1 MFNKKYVIDTL
12 VEILE
17 VDSPTGFTK
26 KAMDLVQLKV
36 EELGF
41 TMTYSN
47 KGNGIV
53 EVKGID
59 NSKVVGVLSHIDT
72 LGLMVRSIN
81 DDGTLNFTTLGGILL
96 PTVDSEYCKV
106 YTSDGKVYSG
116 TVISNSP
123 SAHVYKDSRSLERN
137 KENMHIRL
145 DENVKTKEDVLKL
158 NIGNGDFICID
169 TKTVVV
175 NDFIKSRFLDDK
187 ACVAIVLGMLKH
199 IKEEKVKLKNDVK
212 FIFST
217 YEEVGHGS
225 SHIPEDISECLAL
238 DMGCIGK
245 DLSCTEEDVSIC
257 AKDGGGPYD
266 YDMVNKLKSFAKED
280 KLNYAVDIYEF
291 YSSDVTA
298 GLRGGNDIK
307 GALIGPG
314 IHASHGLER
323 THYKGIENTM
333 KLLLSYLTK

>member
-1 MFNKKYVIDTL
+1 MFNKEYILENLK
-12 VEILE
+12 EILL

-26 KAMDLVQLKV
+26 QIMRVLDRKV
-36 EELGF
+36 KELGF
-41 TMTYSN
+41 TMEYNN
-47 KGNGIV
+47 KGNGIIF
-53 EVKGID
+53 VKGGDCGKTI
-59 NSKVVGVLSHIDT
+59 GVLSHVDT

-81 DDGTLNFTTLGGILL
+81 EDGTLNFTTLGGVLL
-96 PTVDSEYCKV
+96 PTIDSEYCKI
-106 YTSDGKVYSG
+106 YTSTGKVYSG
-116 TVISNSP
+116 TVLSNSP
-123 SAHVYKDSRSLERN
+123 SAHVYGDSRTLERN

-145 DENVKTKEDVLKL
+145 DKDVSNKEDVLNL
-158 NIGNGDFICID
+158 GIENGDFACID
-169 TKTVVV
+169 TKTVIVE
-175 NDFIKSRFLDDK
+175 DFIKSRFLDDK
-187 ACVAIVLGMLKH
+187 VCVALILGLLKH
-199 IKEEKVKLKNDVK
+199 IKENNITFKCNVK

-217 YEEVGHGS
+217 YEEVGHGAG
-225 SHIPEDISECLAL
+225 HIPSDISECIAL

-245 DLSCTEEDVSIC
+245 DLSCTEKDVSIC

-266 YDMVNKLKSFAKED
+266 YDMVNKLKTIAKKD

-323 THYKGIENTM
+323 THYKGIENTL
-333 KLLLSYLTK
+333 KLLLKYLTT